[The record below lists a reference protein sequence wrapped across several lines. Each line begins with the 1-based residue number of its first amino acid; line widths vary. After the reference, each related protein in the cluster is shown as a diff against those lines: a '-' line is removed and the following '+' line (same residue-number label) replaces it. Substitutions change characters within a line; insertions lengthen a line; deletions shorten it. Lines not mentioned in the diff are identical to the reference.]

1 MEMEM
6 NPKNTFEFDMLSEAN
21 IERAEEAIMT
31 KLNTIDDN
39 YKLSISYQYY
49 DIAEICYK
57 EIIKETTPITSY
69 ISFASNGCGYQN
81 YGFYKARDGKIY
93 IIETSMEHINGVFIP
108 DKNIDCFK
116 DIIV

>member
-1 MEMEM
+1 M
-6 NPKNTFEFDMLSEAN
+6 NPETTFEFDILSQAN
-21 IERAEEAIMT
+21 IERAEEAINT
-31 KLNTIDDN
+31 KLQPIENN

-57 EIIKETTPITSY
+57 EIIKETSPVTSY
-69 ISFASNGCGYQN
+69 TRFASNGYGYQS

-93 IIETSMEHINGVFIP
+93 IIETFIENINGVYIP
-108 DKNIDCFK
+108 DKNIECLK